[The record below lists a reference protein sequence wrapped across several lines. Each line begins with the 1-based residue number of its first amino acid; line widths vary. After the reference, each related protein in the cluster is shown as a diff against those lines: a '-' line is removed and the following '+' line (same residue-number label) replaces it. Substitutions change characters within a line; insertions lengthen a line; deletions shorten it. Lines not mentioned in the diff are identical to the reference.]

1 MAFHRHLTIGSQI
14 MNRFAAPPVGY
25 APPIA
30 LEAPKER
37 SARIE
42 AAMSDAHRRALTSN
56 TPLPAKP
63 IESLLTSA
71 AEWKRTVCAKIA
83 ALLTA
88 ADTMPI
94 DKQSPAAVQAQISR
108 ELIAV
113 AAQWAPKSADAS
125 VANIAAL
132 IATDLAK
139 TAVQA
144 SRAVGASIDA
154 QILGAQLEQSAAWIS
169 LAKTQGVGQSTKATG
184 SLISSGIVGGVRP
197 QFKSIGEHMISRWR
211 DDNND
216 GKEDWKH
223 DKNHDGKKDKHSK
236 GKNNFKHSGS
246 NIGRPRHDDNHD
258 DHEDWAHDKNHDGKR
273 DKHQTHGRKHS
284 GDAISNG
291 DEHLAALGVEL
302 DAEQIGLG
310 RHSFRRHGVPVLIIK
325 NKAPYSIE
333 VAVDKASDRPLAY
346 KYAIRSGQSQK
357 VVGDGTT
364 RYAVRLFAAGK
375 GTKPAEVTPIYW
387 VGEFGRVYRLVVRN
401 PAAATSQDI
410 ADVTRSARRFLGE
423 EMPVGDEL
431 IGDEWREIPVSELA
445 SKAGGQDQWIETPI
459 ASEWVLKPVGASASA
474 LQKTSAA
481 AQKDEWVFM
490 PFTREAV
497 ESIKS
502 GSASGQ
508 SIGAEWTSTSHPR
521 PGGISA
527 LAAIGAEQLIASH
540 KKNKDYTYK
549 VQREDRDY
557 MQPRGIK
564 DSIATTTTAPAQ
576 RPAHTYALHKLVSEN
591 RGLVRL
597 DLPPTK
603 VADVRISAVTA
614 AGQRIELSRS
624 KYAPIAAGVHDIEI
638 CRGNAAPKIIRAG
651 LNVSAGSEYAL
662 CRDGKASVKQ
672 VVELQHPVATQTTQ
686 APRLVAHQQHIA
698 ANLMSVQSGGNES
711 RKLLDQY
718 APELKPIANS
728 AIILHWQNGAVK
740 QMSVAPIGEFLTT
753 THIDDYSLRANN
765 GLEYSVHPTRKHV
778 WDADFNEVPI
788 RALFTHPASP
798 STTVMVIDHAT
809 MPSF

>member
-14 MNRFAAPPVGY
+14 MNRFAAPPVGF

-42 AAMSDAHRRALTSN
+42 AAMSDAHRRALASN
-56 TPLPAKP
+56 TPLPTKP
-63 IESLLTSA
+63 IESMFTAA

-83 ALLTA
+83 ALLTS

-94 DKQSPAAVQAQISR
+94 EKQSPAAMQAQISR
-108 ELIAV
+108 ELVAV
-113 AAQWAPKSADAS
+113 AGQWAPKSADAS
-125 VANIAAL
+125 AMAAL

-139 TAVQA
+139 TALQA
-144 SRAVGASIDA
+144 SKAVGASIDA
-154 QILGAQLEQSAAWIS
+154 QILGAQLEQSVAWLS
-169 LAKTQGVGQSTKATG
+169 LAKAQGQTTKAAG

-211 DDNND
+211 DDNHD

-236 GKNNFKHSGS
+236 NNFKHSGS
-246 NIGRPRHDDNHD
+246 DMQVGRPRHDDNHD
-258 DHEDWAHDKNHDGKR
+258 GHEDWAHDKNHDGKR

-291 DEHLAALGVEL
+291 DEHLMALGIEL
-302 DAEQIGLG
+302 GANDAPIGLG
-310 RHSFRRHGVPVLIIK
+310 RHSFRRHGNPVLVVK
-325 NKAPYSIE
+325 NKSGAKLGVMVAPTGQTAGSATWIMAGQSHRFSADAGVEYSIRFIPAQKKRSGSLPSAITKTME
-333 VAVDKASDRPLAY
+333 RGRFYRIVVRSPYDAAAVD
-346 KYAIRSGQSQK
+346 IM
-357 VVGDGTT
+357 
-364 RYAVRLFAAGK
+364 
-375 GTKPAEVTPIYW
+375 
-387 VGEFGRVYRLVVRN
+387 
-401 PAAATSQDI
+401 
-410 ADVTRSARRFLGE
+410 DVTNNARRFLG
-423 EMPVGDEL
+423 DEVESAAAA
-431 IGDEWREIPVSELA
+431 IGDEWREIPVSELTN
-445 SKAGGQDQWIETPI
+445 KAQDQWIETPI
-459 ASEWVLKPVGASASA
+459 ASEWVLKPVGASV
-474 LQKTSAA
+474 AA
-481 AQKDEWVFM
+481 PKDEWVFM

-502 GSASGQ
+502 ASN
-508 SIGAEWTSTSHPR
+508 IGAEWTSTSHPR

-540 KKNKDYTYK
+540 NNKKHKDYTDK
-549 VQREDRDY
+549 LHREDRDY

-564 DSIATTTTAPAQ
+564 DSISGNTAPAQ
-576 RPAHTYALHKLVSEN
+576 RPAHTYALQKLVSEN

-672 VVELQHPVATQTTQ
+672 VVELQHPISVQTTQ